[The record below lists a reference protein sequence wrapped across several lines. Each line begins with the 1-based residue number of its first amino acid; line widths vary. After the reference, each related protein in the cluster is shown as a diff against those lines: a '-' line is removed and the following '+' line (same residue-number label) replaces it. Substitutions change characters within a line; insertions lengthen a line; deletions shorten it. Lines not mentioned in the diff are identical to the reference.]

1 MFTGNKAGKTAVFA
15 ATAAALF
22 SLSAFSATAQKFPER
37 PVKIV
42 LPFGAGGVAD
52 VSSRIV
58 ADKLGTALGQR
69 FVIENMPGAGGITAA
84 NAVLT
89 AQPDGYTLGLITNGT
104 AISAV
109 LFKSLPFDPVKDFEM
124 ISNIGTFDLVLVVN
138 ANSPYKTLADFV
150 TAAKASPG
158 KLNVGTINV
167 GGTQNLGGELFKVMA
182 GLNIQIVPFRNSPD
196 IVVALLR
203 DDVQMLV
210 EFPAAVQGQVNDGK
224 LRVLATSG
232 TKRSPS
238 SPNIP
243 TVDESGIKGYEVS
256 SWNGV
261 FAPRGT
267 PKEVIVTMNKA
278 IADAVVLPDVKQKF
292 ADMGIEAKSS
302 SPDEL
307 MALYKSDVK
316 KWDDVIVKA
325 GIEKK

>member
-1 MFTGNKAGKTAVFA
+1 
-15 ATAAALF
+15 
-22 SLSAFSATAQKFPER
+22 
-37 PVKIV
+37 
-42 LPFGAGGVAD
+42 
-52 VSSRIV
+52 
-58 ADKLGTALGQR
+58 
-69 FVIENMPGAGGITAA
+69 VIENMPGAGGITAA